1 MDDYEPLAPKT
12 IVNRAFISIFF
23 TNLAMNF
30 GQSMSN
36 TLLAK
41 YADFLG
47 APATLV
53 GLLMSLFTITSLLFK
68 IISAPAMDTYNKK
81 NLVLLANCILAASF
95 FGFSASKTVHWL
107 MVFRLLQGAGQAFSN
122 VCCLAMVSEAIPKE
136 KYAAGIGY
144 FSLAQ
149 VAAQALGP
157 TVGLWLVGLYGY
169 STAYIV
175 SGIVMIMAV
184 LSATLIRLPF
194 QRRKK
199 LHISL
204 SNVIAEEALI
214 PAFVIMFLYMGFSAI
229 SSFLVVYAGKQEVQ
243 GNIGLFFMV
252 YALAMLL
259 TRPGMGRLTDRFGLV
274 RVSVPAI
281 CLTILS
287 FFLISFAG
295 TLPVFLLAAFLN
307 ACGFGACV
315 PSIQSLCMKCVRPE
329 RRGAGSSTNFIGMD
343 VGTLIGPIIAGWIA
357 ETMGYPSMWRLI
369 TLSQFFAIA
378 ILVIFRKKV
387 GAVEENFQNR

>member
-1 MDDYEPLAPKT
+1 MITTACAQT

-107 MVFRLLQGAGQAFSN
+107 MVFRLLQGAGRLFPTSAAWRWSPKQSQRKSMRPA
-122 VCCLAMVSEAIPKE
+122 SEF
-136 KYAAGIGY
+136 

-157 TVGLWLVGLYGY
+157 TVGLWLVGC
-169 STAYIV
+169 TAT
-175 SGIVMIMAV
+175 APRT
-184 LSATLIRLPF
+184 LSA
-194 QRRKK
+194 
-199 LHISL
+199 
-204 SNVIAEEALI
+204 
-214 PAFVIMFLYMGFSAI
+214 
-229 SSFLVVYAGKQEVQ
+229 
-243 GNIGLFFMV
+243 
-252 YALAMLL
+252 
-259 TRPGMGRLTDRFGLV
+259 
-274 RVSVPAI
+274 
-281 CLTILS
+281 
-287 FFLISFAG
+287 
-295 TLPVFLLAAFLN
+295 
-307 ACGFGACV
+307 
-315 PSIQSLCMKCVRPE
+315 
-329 RRGAGSSTNFIGMD
+329 GS
-343 VGTLIGPIIAGWIA
+343 
-357 ETMGYPSMWRLI
+357 
-369 TLSQFFAIA
+369 
-378 ILVIFRKKV
+378 
-387 GAVEENFQNR
+387 